1 MITEGTEK
9 VCSLLTFQAGRSKQ
23 ICNRSHLAPSR
34 LHLLSLVSMNRAVE
48 VHSLGDS
55 TVIFVLCNSVRVDAD
70 VNDKSSFETEDVFQ
84 DELFF
89 TLGKVLAMQIVWNT
103 TRHHIHVSSSFKR
116 FSRIFLPE
124 M

>member
-1 MITEGTEK
+1 MT
-9 VCSLLTFQAGRSKQ
+9 
-23 ICNRSHLAPSR
+23 
-34 LHLLSLVSMNRAVE
+34 
-48 VHSLGDS
+48 
-55 TVIFVLCNSVRVDAD
+55 
-70 VNDKSSFETEDVFQ
+70 SSFETEDVFQ

-103 TRHHIHVSSSFKR
+103 TRHHISLSFKR